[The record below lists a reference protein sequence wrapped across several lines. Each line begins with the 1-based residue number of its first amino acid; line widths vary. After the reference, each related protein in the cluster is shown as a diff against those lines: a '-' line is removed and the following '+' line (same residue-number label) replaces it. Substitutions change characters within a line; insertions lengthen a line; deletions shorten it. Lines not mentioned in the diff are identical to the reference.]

1 MLSTVSKIEIKI
13 GERVYQLLC
22 QGDSPLGELHDVLSQ
37 MKGFVVEKMQEIDR
51 ASKEK
56 SDGGRDQQSPVCT
69 ESVV

>member
-13 GERVYQLLC
+13 GERFYQLLC

-51 ASKEK
+51 ASKEQA
-56 SDGGRDQQSPVCT
+56 DGGRDQQSSVCN
-69 ESVV
+69 ESGV